1 MTPLASSVDE
11 LRPLT
16 ELCRMGQLFEV
27 QEWIRQ
33 GKPIA
38 LAEGVVSRSKH
49 RHPLLVALSS
59 GFHSMVEL
67 LLQAGSPTS
76 HRGNSALAFA
86 IEMGRP
92 DLAKLLLKHGAD
104 ASQVPMWSVIDRGC
118 RLDVIDM
125 LLAAGKNLVDDRP
138 IAWGLIHCIRPTLG
152 LLKRHVAEHPEL
164 MRQVDLALRY
174 HAKQGNQK
182 WVALTLW
189 AGADPL
195 ARGPDDLDREEDGD
209 YPGKNA
215 VELAAFYDQFEVL
228 QQKPMLRAIEACV
241 ADTEVFLSVCSTGN
255 SRVLDLFLKRGH
267 SPARL
272 PDRGTQAIEN
282 VVSAMAMQPLFD
294 RIRYGGYDNKE
305 PADTSG
311 ARDRMA
317 LLHMLVANG
326 ARWMP
331 EDKQAIGHIRRSL
344 LKLVPA
350 FAMEFAWL
358 MKQYGAARQADVRD
372 LLGAP
377 SMRRHLAGERTSL
390 DRILAGIPEEVSPS
404 RTAPVET
411 RPTQG
416 NPASQEP
423 EATCDDGEAP

>member
-1 MTPLASSVDE
+1 
-11 LRPLT
+11 
-16 ELCRMGQLFEV
+16 MGQLFEV

-38 LAEGVVSRSKH
+38 LAEDVVSRSKH
-49 RHPLLVALSS
+49 HHPLLVALSS

-67 LLQAGSPTS
+67 LLQAGAPTS

-92 DLAKLLLKHGAD
+92 DLVKLLLKHGAD
-104 ASQVPMWSVIDRGC
+104 ASKVPMWSVIDRGC

-152 LLKRHVAEHPEL
+152 LLKRHVAKQPEL
-164 MRQVDLALRY
+164 MRQADFALRY

-195 ARGPDDLDREEDGD
+195 ARGPDDLERDEVDG
-209 YPGKNA
+209 YLGMNA
-215 VELAAFYDQFEVL
+215 VELAALYGQFEVL
-228 QQKPMLRAIEACV
+228 QQKPMLHAIEACL
-241 ADTEVFLSVCSTGN
+241 ADTEVFLSVCRTGN
-255 SRVLDLFLKRGH
+255 SRALELFLQRGH

-272 PDRGTQAIEN
+272 PDRGTKAIES
-282 VVSAMAMQPLFD
+282 VVSAMALQPLFD
-294 RIRYGGYDNKE
+294 RARYGGYDNKL
-305 PADTSG
+305 PADSSG

-331 EDKQAIGHIRRSL
+331 EDKQATGHVRRSL

-358 MKQYGAARQADVRD
+358 MKQYGAARRADVHE
-372 LLGAP
+372 LMGAP
-377 SMRRHLAGERTSL
+377 SMRRHLSGERTSL
-390 DRILAGIPEEVSPS
+390 ERILEGIPEDVAASAASPG
-404 RTAPVET
+404 EL
-411 RPTQG
+411 RPPQG
-416 NPASQEP
+416 TPASTEP
-423 EATCDDGEAP
+423 EATCDYSEAP